1 MISRN
6 PVRIKLV
13 RMVHPNVLIKVLATD
28 QLIEMNPNEFVRRI
42 EDGRFELVD
51 IKKKSRS
58 NIAAAPAP

>member
-1 MISRN
+1 MTSSN

-13 RMVHPNVLIKVLATD
+13 RMVQPNVLIKVLATD
-28 QLIEMNPNEFVRRI
+28 ELIEMNPNEFVRRI
-42 EDGRFELVD
+42 EDGRYELVD